1 MWLKIGRDNAVEI
14 SDDVFDS
21 ILRLY
26 PEECL
31 FDRPLLKE
39 ARDQGHISYNVLLSE
54 CESICLPWQIFFLN
68 VVNLK
73 KELDSI
79 ERQRKDK
86 FKNTSFAKRKGS
98 GDITSKRIIDR
109 LIRLQ
114 AFVESDNY
122 YTNNILVSSF
132 KGKTLTE
139 QVNLISEY
147 FEIDIK
153 KFRSKNKGDAL
164 EYLISQISK
173 KNVNISR
180 GVLKG
185 GVLPESPTLANVYRN
200 TSGFV
205 LQSEK
210 VPYIFLPDEIN
221 PDDVAGRRI
230 YTLIYLLACVG
241 LDQYDF
247 YIESQQ
253 SASMLKK
260 KGGVKNLHDI
270 VTAFLLPFSVT
281 DALRGK
287 VVSAT
292 IRDNLANDYKL
303 TPTAVLTTL
312 LRRQI
317 ITFRVYESLLPP
329 KFVKKPTPSKPM
341 NRISPVNAANKFCGS
356 ISTESI
362 NRSLRVKGITNVPA
376 QYLLFGRPRH
386 KDFKSYCQKNGL

>member
-1 MWLKIGRDNAVEI
+1 MWVKIGRDNAVEI
-14 SDDVFDS
+14 SDDVFDL

-26 PEECL
+26 PEERL
-31 FDRPLLKE
+31 FDRPLLRD
-39 ARDQGHISYNVLLSE
+39 ARDAGHISYSVILGE

-68 VVNLK
+68 IGNLK

-79 ERQRKDK
+79 ELQRKDK
-86 FKNTSFAKRKGS
+86 FKNTSFSKRKGS
-98 GDITSKRIIDR
+98 GNVTSKRIIDR

-114 AFVESDNY
+114 AFVESDSY
-122 YTNNILVSSF
+122 YTNNAFVSSF
-132 KGKTLTE
+132 KGRTLID
-139 QVNLISEY
+139 QVNFTLKH

-153 KFRSKNKGDAL
+153 KFRSKNKEDAL
-164 EYLISQISK
+164 EYLISQITK
-173 KNVNISR
+173 KNINISR

-185 GVLPESPTLANVYRN
+185 GVLPESPTLITVYKN

-230 YTLIYLLACVG
+230 YTLIYLLACIG

-247 YIESQQ
+247 YIEGHH
-253 SASMLKK
+253 SASMLKR

-281 DALRGK
+281 EALRDK
-287 VVSAT
+287 IVT
-292 IRDNLANDYKL
+292 TTTRDNLANDYNL

-312 LRRQI
+312 LRRKI
-317 ITFRVYESLLPP
+317 ISLSVYKALLPP
-329 KFVKKPTPSKPM
+329 KYVKKSMPSKPM
-341 NRISPVNAANKFCGS
+341 KRITPVNAANKFCGS

-386 KDFKSYCQKNGL
+386 KDFKSYCKANSL

>member
-1 MWLKIGRDNAVEI
+1 MWVKIGRDNAVEI
-14 SDDVFDS
+14 SNDVFDS

-31 FDRPLLKE
+31 FDRPLLRE
-39 ARDQGHISYNVLLSE
+39 ARDVGHISYSVLLGE

-68 VVNLK
+68 NVNLK

-79 ERQRKDK
+79 ELQRKDK

-98 GDITSKRIIDR
+98 GDVTSKRIIDR

-114 AFVESDNY
+114 AFVESDTR
-122 YTNNILVSSF
+122 YTSNAFVASF
-132 KGKTLTE
+132 KGRTLIE
-139 QVNLISEY
+139 QVGFISRH

-153 KFRSKNKGDAL
+153 KFRSKSKEDAL
-164 EYLISQISK
+164 EYLISQITK
-173 KNVNISR
+173 KNINISR

-185 GVLPESPTLANVYRN
+185 GVLPESPTLIDVYKN

-210 VPYIFLPDEIN
+210 VPYVFLPDEIN

-230 YTLIYLLACVG
+230 YTLIYLLACIG

-247 YIESQQ
+247 YIESHH
-253 SASMLKK
+253 SASMLKR
-260 KGGVKNLHDI
+260 KGGIKNLHDI

-287 VVSAT
+287 IIT
-292 IRDNLANDYKL
+292 TTTRDNLANDYKL

-312 LRRQI
+312 LRRKI
-317 ITFRVYESLLPP
+317 INLSVYNALLPP
-329 KFVKKPTPSKPM
+329 KYVKKPMPSKPM
-341 NRISPVNAANKFCGS
+341 KRITPVNAANKFCGN

-386 KDFKSYCQKNGL
+386 KDFKSYCKANSL